1 MPPSTDTTQTIMLL
15 LMNGWTESKGITD
28 MSSDYD
34 KLEAAAAEL
43 GREAGHNAGTWVID
57 GNTTVE
63 TARKIPQGYEDG
75 DPEVMDMQPSPLSGE
90 WADDPTIQNVL
101 DDIASEAEVWE
112 IDPDSE
118 DDLLIVYEN
127 SYSDGY
133 WHEVIRAANA
143 VIGKE

>member
-1 MPPSTDTTQTIMLL
+1 
-15 LMNGWTESKGITD
+15 

-34 KLEAAAAEL
+34 KLKAAAAEL

-63 TARKIPQGYEDG
+63 TARKILQGYEDG

-118 DDLLIVYEN
+118 DDLLSVYEN